1 MQEFWTMLKLQKIK
15 KQMFLLAADT
25 VDSDPV
31 PRQRAHTHQLG
42 DSSRVLEVLPPRVCA
57 VIHAFYTVCAA
68 ASAPE

>member
-1 MQEFWTMLKLQKIK
+1 MKNKLF
-15 KQMFLLAADT
+15 MLAADT
-25 VDSDPV
+25 LESDPV
-31 PRQRAHTHQLG
+31 PRQRANTHQLG